1 MHNLT
6 HNGVRQVPKYKPD
19 SDTINKWRGTASL
32 DMDAVTNPLMLVP
45 VQLDLS
51 RELDRQVALKLQEKV
66 QKESRDAWLFCRH
79 AGKHLAFSRAPEYKL
94 PQSGVLTFTYALCV
108 VHPLP
113 DPLDGH
119 YEFDLRL
126 PWEWWRASA
135 LLDLSFDGHG
145 EWQDPTLDKVAID
158 SSNLPK
164 NLPHSGLLNFTFATI
179 HDLGHAQPQ
188 RELVIT
194 LDLSRRS
201 HTTIANEFN
210 KLPRGPQAS
219 GDCTFRMFDQGRTSA
234 SSASPH
240 KPIPLPTSGRL
251 GVCFTPPLHVHPHE
265 PKPLSI
271 ASFEA
276 LLHEW
281 SALVEEEQ
289 GDFVKA
295 ASKTRPL
302 NSSQALALL
311 AAKRAEVAHGD
322 PLTCVPQLGGLLE
335 ASTAEQIALLA
346 PLVAPSQRGLFL
358 VNALRSFYNK
368 EPLTIELPP
377 SALTEVA
384 KAALNKP
391 KRTRR
396 HAVGYFHAAAP
407 GGGAKRV
414 AAATRAAGASKMPL
428 PPRPPRMPNTGP
440 RKPQNRFLVRR
451 PNGDFST
458 YTSAMESTR
467 PNYVKEESI
476 FIIGGE
482 SVVAG

>member
-1 MHNLT
+1 M
-6 HNGVRQVPKYKPD
+6 
-19 SDTINKWRGTASL
+19 
-32 DMDAVTNPLMLVP
+32 
-45 VQLDLS
+45 
-51 RELDRQVALKLQEKV
+51 
-66 QKESRDAWLFCRH
+66 
-79 AGKHLAFSRAPEYKL
+79 
-94 PQSGVLTFTYALCV
+94 
-108 VHPLP
+108 
-113 DPLDGH
+113 
-119 YEFDLRL
+119 
-126 PWEWWRASA
+126 
-135 LLDLSFDGHG
+135 
-145 EWQDPTLDKVAID
+145 
-158 SSNLPK
+158 
-164 NLPHSGLLNFTFATI
+164 
-179 HDLGHAQPQ
+179 
-188 RELVIT
+188 
-194 LDLSRRS
+194 
-201 HTTIANEFN
+201 
-210 KLPRGPQAS
+210 
-219 GDCTFRMFDQGRTSA
+219 
-234 SSASPH
+234 
-240 KPIPLPTSGRL
+240 
-251 GVCFTPPLHVHPHE
+251 
-265 PKPLSI
+265 
-271 ASFEA
+271 
-276 LLHEW
+276 
-281 SALVEEEQ
+281 
-289 GDFVKA
+289 KA

-311 AAKRAEVAHGD
+311 AAKRADVAHGD